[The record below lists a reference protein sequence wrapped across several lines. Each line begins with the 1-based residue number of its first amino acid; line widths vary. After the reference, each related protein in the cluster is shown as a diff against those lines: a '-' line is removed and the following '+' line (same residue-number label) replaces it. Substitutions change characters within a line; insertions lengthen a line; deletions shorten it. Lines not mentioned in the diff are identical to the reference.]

1 MPPVEHHEVLL
12 TLICAMCG
20 GVGLMIFGR
29 KLGVPAIVLLLAGGV
44 FLGPQALG
52 WVQPASLGGVL
63 PVFVSICVGI
73 ILFEG
78 GMSLDI
84 KGYRTAGKF
93 IRRLVTWGVFITW
106 VLATLA
112 LMLLADVSLPFA
124 LLAASL
130 VTVTGPTVI
139 MPLMKRIRVKTNL
152 RDILSWEAVLV
163 DPIGAFLAVLCFE
176 GIVRQGGG
184 AALTNFGLRIAVG
197 LAVGLI
203 GGLLLAWILRH
214 NWIPEDMMS
223 VSVLAGAV
231 LIFGAAELVLSEA
244 GLLSTVAG
252 GLVLG
257 ASNVPWLKE
266 VKRFKAELS
275 ELMIGMLFILLA
287 SRLKIDQF
295 RQFGWDGLALVAV
308 VVFVVRPVMIFF
320 LARGRGFNLREKLFL
335 SWVAPRGIVAA
346 SMASLVRIT
355 LEQRGVAKTGL
366 FGSLSTLL
374 GLEVQGSAVAAAEF
388 VETFVYSVIVVT
400 IVLQGLTAGWVVRL
414 LGLRLPE
421 AKGLLIVGAHR
432 LARELAVFVRD
443 VAGIPVFVADTNE
456 ASVKQAQREG
466 LRTLLADARHPQ
478 PIEEFAQDQIG
489 RVAALTNNEDLNAR
503 ACRVWSEV
511 VGSSSVCRWSTGKG
525 HEKAEQDARGV
536 VIWNTLGRPSRV
548 SDELDWGHRIMRR
561 EPAAGFEQAEGEMV
575 LAAASPGS
583 LSLGDTIPN
592 GDASKRSLLVVGPGP
607 ASEEET
613 PGGAEVEEKP
623 KL

>member
-1 MPPVEHHEVLL
+1 MPHTETHQVLL
-12 TLICAMCG
+12 TLIWAICG
-20 GVGLMIFGR
+20 GVGLMILGR

-44 FLGPQALG
+44 LLGPESLG
-52 WVQPASLGGVL
+52 WVQPSSLGPVL

-78 GMSLDI
+78 GMSLDL
-84 KGYRTAGKF
+84 KGYRTTGKF

-106 VLATLA
+106 TLSTLA
-112 LMLLADVSLPFA
+112 LMVLTDVSLPFA

-139 MPLMKRIRVKTNL
+139 MPLMKRIRVRPNL

-184 AALTNFGLRIAVG
+184 AALTNFGLRITVG

-203 GGLLLAWILRH
+203 GGLLLAWTLRR
-214 NWIPEDMMS
+214 NWIPEDMLS
-223 VSVLAGAV
+223 VSVLGGAV

-257 ASNVPWLKE
+257 ASNLPWLKE

-287 SRLKIDQF
+287 SRLKLDQF
-295 RQFGWDGLALVAV
+295 RQFGWEGLVLVGV
-308 VVFVVRPVMIFF
+308 VVFAVRPLMIFI
-320 LARGRGFNLREKLFL
+320 LAKGQGLGLRDKLFL

-355 LEQRGVAKTGL
+355 LEQRGLAATGL
-366 FGSLSTLL
+366 FGSLSAFL
-374 GLEVQGSAVAAAEF
+374 GLEVRGSAVAAAEF

-400 IVLQGLTAGWVVRL
+400 IVLQGLSAGWVVRL

-432 LARELAVFVRD
+432 LARELALFVRD
-443 VAGIPVFVADTNE
+443 VAGIPVFIADTNE

-466 LRTLLADARHPQ
+466 LRAVLADARHPQ
-478 PIEEFAQDQIG
+478 PIEEFAHDQIG

-511 VGSSSVCRWSTGKG
+511 VGTSSVCRWATGKG
-525 HEKAEQDARGV
+525 NEKAEEDARGV

-548 SDELDWGHRIMRR
+548 SDELDWRKRILRR
-561 EPAAGFEQAEGEMV
+561 EPASAFEPAEEDIV
-575 LAAASPGS
+575 LAAAAPGH
-583 LSLGDTIPN
+583 LSLGAATPT
-592 GDASKRSLLVVGPGP
+592 GDAAKRMLLVLGAGEP
-607 ASEEET
+607 AS
-613 PGGAEVEEKP
+613 VEDGSNDTQS
-623 KL
+623 